1 MFAKPLIVRQLL
13 TLVFGLLLAGPV
25 VAESRQVPESQ
36 AQIQLSFAP
45 LVREA
50 APAVVNIY
58 TKRVVEEVVR
68 SPLFSDPFF
77 KQFFGD
83 RFGREFGPR
92 RRRARN
98 SLGSGVIVSAD
109 GLIITNHHVIDKADE
124 ITVALGDRRE
134 FPAELILDDERTDL
148 AVLRIDTNGE
158 ALPFLTLRDSDE
170 LEVGDLVL
178 AIGNPFNV
186 GQTVTSG
193 IVSALARTGVGVSD
207 FQFFIQTDAAI
218 NPGNSGGALI
228 SMDGRLVG
236 INTAIF
242 SRSGGSHGIGFA
254 VPTTMVRVVLESAR
268 QGLDYVQRPWFG
280 AAMQSVDAD
289 IATSVGLERPH
300 GALVRA
306 IYEGGPAD
314 SAGIQRGDIVL
325 AVDGFE
331 IEDPRGLQFRLGSQM
346 IGGAVTLDLYRGGS
360 RRQVTL
366 ELVEAPEDPPRNVT
380 ELRGAHPFAGLTVAN
395 LSPALAEQLGVDV
408 LARGVIVLKVA
419 RNSPSRRL
427 RLRSGDRFIEVNGK
441 PIERVRDLRAALDA
455 GSSDWRAR
463 VQRGDRTLNLS
474 VRG

>member
-1 MFAKPLIVRQLL
+1 MKPGIVRLL
-13 TLVFGLLLAGPV
+13 ATLGLGLLLATPG
-25 VAESRQVPESQ
+25 ATDTRQVPDSQ

-45 LVREA
+45 LVRQA

-58 TKRVVEEVVR
+58 TRRVVEEVVR

-124 ITVALGDRRE
+124 IKVALGDRRE
-134 FPAELILDDERTDL
+134 FPADLILDDERTDL

-228 SMDGRLVG
+228 GMDGRLVG

-242 SRSGGSHGIGFA
+242 SRSGA
-254 VPTTMVRVVLESAR
+254 
-268 QGLDYVQRPWFG
+268 
-280 AAMQSVDAD
+280 QS
-289 IATSVGLERPH
+289 ILP
-300 GALVRA
+300 
-306 IYEGGPAD
+306 
-314 SAGIQRGDIVL
+314 
-325 AVDGFE
+325 
-331 IEDPRGLQFRLGSQM
+331 PRGTSTDTPRSCSSRST
-346 IGGAVTLDLYRGGS
+346 VSGGS
-360 RRQVTL
+360 RPRSHL
-366 ELVEAPEDPPRNVT
+366 EPL
-380 ELRGAHPFAGLTVAN
+380 
-395 LSPALAEQLGVDV
+395 
-408 LARGVIVLKVA
+408 
-419 RNSPSRRL
+419 
-427 RLRSGDRFIEVNGK
+427 
-441 PIERVRDLRAALDA
+441 
-455 GSSDWRAR
+455 
-463 VQRGDRTLNLS
+463 
-474 VRG
+474 

>member
-1 MFAKPLIVRQLL
+1 MRAKPFSIRHFVVLALA
-13 TLVFGLLLAGPV
+13 LLLAAPSA
-25 VAESRQVPESQ
+25 AETRQVPDSQ
-36 AQIQLSFAP
+36 AQIKLSFAP
-45 LVREA
+45 LVRQA

-98 SLGSGVIVSAD
+98 SLGSGVIVSPD

-148 AVLRIDTNGE
+148 AVLQIDTEGE
-158 ALPFLTLRDSDE
+158 ELPFLTLRDSDE

-228 SMDGRLVG
+228 GMDGRLVG

-280 AAMQSVDAD
+280 AAMQAVDPD

-306 IYEGGPAD
+306 IYDGGPAD
-314 SAGIQRGDIVL
+314 RAGIERGDIVL

-331 IEDPRGLQFRLGSQM
+331 IENPRGLQFRLGSRL
-346 IGGAVTLDLYRGGS
+346 IGGTATLNLYRDGARREVTLDL
-360 RRQVTL
+360 VK
-366 ELVEAPEDPPRNVT
+366 APEDPPRNVT
-380 ELRGAHPFAGLTVAN
+380 ELRGGHPFAGLTVAN

-408 LARGVIVLKVA
+408 LASGVIILKVA

-427 RLRSGDRFIEVNGK
+427 RLRSGDRFLDVNGK
-441 PIERVRDLRAALDA
+441 PVRRVQELREALAAS
-455 GSSDWRAR
+455 GSDWQVR

>member
-1 MFAKPLIVRQLL
+1 MKPGIVRLL
-13 TLVFGLLLAGPV
+13 ATLGLGLLLATPG
-25 VAESRQVPESQ
+25 ATDTRQVPDSQ

-45 LVREA
+45 LVRQA

-58 TKRVVEEVVR
+58 TRRVVEEVVR

-124 ITVALGDRRE
+124 IKVALGDRRE
-134 FPAELILDDERTDL
+134 FPADLILDDERTDL

-228 SMDGRLVG
+228 GMDGRLVG

-280 AAMQSVDAD
+280 AAMQAVDAD
-289 IATSVGLERPH
+289 IATSVGLERPQ

-314 SAGIQRGDIVL
+314 RAGIQRGDIVL
-325 AVDGFE
+325 AVDGQE
-331 IEDPRGLQFRLGSQM
+331 IEDPSGLQFRLGSRL
-346 IGGAVTLDLYRGGS
+346 IGGSATLALYRGGE
-360 RRQVTL
+360 RREVTL
-366 ELVEAPEDPPRNVT
+366 ELVSAPEDPPRNVT

-395 LSPALAEQLGVDV
+395 LSPALAEQLGMDV
-408 LARGVIVLKVA
+408 LAKGVIVLKVA

-427 RLRSGDRFIEVNGK
+427 RLRSGDRFLEVNGR
-441 PIERVRDLRAALDA
+441 PVERVSELRAALDA
-455 GSSDWRAR
+455 GGSDWRVR
-463 VQRGDRTLNLS
+463 VQRGDRTLNLA